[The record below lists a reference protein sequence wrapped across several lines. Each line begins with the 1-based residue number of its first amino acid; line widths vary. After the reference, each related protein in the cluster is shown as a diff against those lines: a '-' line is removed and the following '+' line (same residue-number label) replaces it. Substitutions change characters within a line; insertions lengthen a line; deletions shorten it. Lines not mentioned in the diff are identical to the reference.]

1 MAAERSGLSKG
12 AVVKEP
18 GSTAKNKTGTWRTFR
33 PIVTDKCTGCGTCVM
48 FCPEGAITIKDVKG
62 KKTMDGRRQ
71 ETPSGKKRA
80 VIDYDYCKGC
90 LVCVEVCPQK
100 AITSEKEK

>member
-62 KKTMDGRRQ
+62 KK
-71 ETPSGKKRA
+71 RA

-90 LVCVEVCPQK
+90 LVCIEVCPQK
-100 AITSEKEK
+100 AITAEKEK